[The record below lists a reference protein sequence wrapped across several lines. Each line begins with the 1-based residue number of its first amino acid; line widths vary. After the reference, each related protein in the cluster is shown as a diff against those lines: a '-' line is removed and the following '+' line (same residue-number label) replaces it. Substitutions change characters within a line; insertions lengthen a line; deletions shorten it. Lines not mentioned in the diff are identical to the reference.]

1 MYDLYTHINGSF
13 LNFCDQLGNT
23 VVFGGLFWCIL
34 ASYCLPPL
42 PTVSLSWNC
51 FHHDSYSPV
60 CDWQHM
66 GIFLQDKLVDPWINP
81 SLKKETENQDRHQ
94 SGNSKTSNWWNLIY
108 HKWML
113 LYFNHTEERMIY
125 RHSCFWLRLI
135 NETCTW
141 TETEMETVCSQKHDR
156 SQLW

>member
-1 MYDLYTHINGSF
+1 MFDLYTHINGSF
-13 LNFCDQLGNT
+13 LNFCDQLGNAA
-23 VVFGGLFWCIL
+23 VFSGLFWCIL
-34 ASYCLPPL
+34 ASCCLSPL
-42 PTVSLSWNC
+42 PTVSLSC
-51 FHHDSYSPV
+51 EHFHHDSSSPV

-66 GIFLQDKLVDPWINP
+66 GTFLQDKLVDPWINL
-81 SLKKETENQDRHQ
+81 SVKKEAENQYRHQ
-94 SGNSKTSNWWNLIY
+94 SGNSKTSNWRNLIY

-125 RHSCFWLRLI
+125 RHSCFQLQLI

-141 TETEMETVCSQKHDR
+141 TETEMETVCSQKDDR